1 MTDQSRLI
9 GLTGTN
15 GAGKGEAAVFFQGRG
30 FAVHSLSDVL
40 REELAKKGEG
50 VTRDSLIRVGNA
62 LRRRHGPDVLARR
75 VMRRVRGKS
84 VIDSIRTPQE
94 IAFLKKQKGFILL
107 GIDAPSAVRFERVKR
122 RGRDESAS
130 TLEAFRHKEQEEMT
144 DRPDA
149 QQIHRC
155 LELADARIINDS
167 TLDAFHRKLEEF
179 L

>member
-9 GLTGTN
+9 GLTGSN
-15 GAGKGEAAVFFQGRG
+15 GAGKGEAAAFFQGHG

-40 REELAKKGEG
+40 REELAKKGED
-50 VTRDSLIRVGNA
+50 VTRDNLIRAGNA
-62 LRRRHGPDVLARR
+62 LRRRLGADVLARR
-75 VMRRVRGKS
+75 VMRRVRGKT
-84 VIDSIRTPQE
+84 VIDSIRTPRE
-94 IAFLKKQKGFILL
+94 ISFLKKQKGFILL
-107 GIDAPSAVRFERVKR
+107 AIDAPPAVRFERVKR

-130 TLEAFRHKEQEEMT
+130 TLEAFLRKEQEEMT
-144 DRPDA
+144 DRPDG

-155 LELADARIINDS
+155 LELADATIINDS